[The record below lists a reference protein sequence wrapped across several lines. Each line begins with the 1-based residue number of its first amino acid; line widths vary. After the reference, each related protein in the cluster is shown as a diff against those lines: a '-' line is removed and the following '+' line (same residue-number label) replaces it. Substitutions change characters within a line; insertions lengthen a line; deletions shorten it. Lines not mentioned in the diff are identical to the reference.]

1 MNNCWNPLLFDLE
14 PYVPGEQPQDKKY
27 IKLNTNE
34 NPYPP
39 SSKAVSA
46 IKAAADEQL
55 RLYPDPE
62 CWELRQ
68 AIAAFHGLSSEQV
81 FVGNGSDEVLA
92 FSFLSFFNPEKTI
105 LFPDITYSFYP
116 VYAALFKNKYRVIP
130 LNEDFTI
137 PVASF
142 LEPNGG
148 IIFPNPNAPTGI
160 YLPLESID
168 LIAQKNPDS
177 AVIIDEA
184 YIAFG
189 GESADIL
196 IGKYPNLLIIRTL
209 SKSHSLAGLRSG
221 YALGDKGLI
230 DGLNRVKSSINSY
243 TLDRLAL
250 AGAKEAILDKDYLTM
265 TQNKVIA
272 TRERIS
278 QRLAELGFMVLPSQ
292 ANFIF
297 ISHPTCHASTLY
309 HELREN
315 GILVRYFNKPRID
328 NYLRVS
334 IGCDEDMNMFLQTA
348 TNILDSQNNYRRL

>member
-14 PYVPGEQPQDKKY
+14 PYIPGEQPQDKKY

-39 SSKAVSA
+39 SPKAISA
-46 IKAAADEQL
+46 IKSAVDERL

-62 CWELRQ
+62 CRELRQ
-68 AIAAFHGLSSEQV
+68 AIAAFHGISSEQV

-92 FSFLSFFNPEKTI
+92 FAFLSFFNPEKTI

-130 LNEDFTI
+130 LNVDFTI

-160 YLPLESID
+160 YLPLESIE
-168 LIAQKNPDS
+168 LIARKNPNS

-189 GESADIL
+189 GESADKLIL
-196 IGKYPNLLIIRTL
+196 EYPNLLIIRTL

-221 YALGDKGLI
+221 YALGAKGLI
-230 DGLNRVKSSINSY
+230 DGLNRVKSSVNSY

-250 AGAKEAILDKDYLTM
+250 AGAKEAILDANYLTM

-272 TRERIS
+272 TRQIVS
-278 QRLAELGFMVLPSQ
+278 QRLAELGFKVLPSQ

-297 ISHPTCHASTLY
+297 ASHPTYRAADLY
-309 HELREN
+309 HGLREN
-315 GILVRYFNKPRID
+315 GILVRYFDKPRID

-334 IGCDEDMNMFLQTA
+334 IGCDEDMDVFLQA
-348 TNILDSQNNYRRL
+348 VIRILNDAQDHQ

>member
-1 MNNCWNPLLFDLE
+1 MNSCWNPLLFDLE
-14 PYVPGEQPQDKKY
+14 PYIPGEQPQDKNY

-39 SSKAVSA
+39 CPKAISA
-46 IKAAADEQL
+46 IKSAADERL

-62 CWELRQ
+62 CQELRQ
-68 AIAAFHGLSSEQV
+68 AIAAFHGISSEQV

-92 FSFLSFFNPEKTI
+92 FAFLSFFNPEKTV

-160 YLPLESID
+160 YLPLESIE
-168 LIAQKNPDS
+168 LIARKNPNS

-189 GESADIL
+189 GESADKLIL
-196 IGKYPNLLIIRTL
+196 EYPNLLIIRTL

-221 YALGDKGLI
+221 YALGAKGLI
-230 DGLNRVKSSINSY
+230 DGLNRVKSSVNSY

-250 AGAKEAILDKDYLTM
+250 AGAKEAILDEDYLKI

-272 TRERIS
+272 TRQRVS
-278 QRLAELGFMVLPSQ
+278 QSLTELGFKVLPSQ

-297 ISHPTCHASTLY
+297 VSHPTCRAADLY
-309 HELREN
+309 RELREN
-315 GILVRYFNKPRID
+315 GILVRYFNKPRIAD
-328 NYLRVS
+328 YLRIT
-334 IGCDEDMNMFLQTA
+334 IGSDGDMDVFLQTLK
-348 TNILDSQNNYRRL
+348 NILDSQKNYR